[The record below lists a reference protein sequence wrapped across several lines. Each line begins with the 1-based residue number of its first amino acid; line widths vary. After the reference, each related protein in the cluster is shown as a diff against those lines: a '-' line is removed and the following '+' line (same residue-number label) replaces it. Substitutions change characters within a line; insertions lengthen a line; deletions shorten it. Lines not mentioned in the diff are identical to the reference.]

1 MTDSNLIPSFQIDGR
16 QASSSAVA
24 SLSVSGT
31 PDNFLEHNLS
41 LLRQRFPR
49 AAGLIIE
56 ALNATSNVSI
66 QESLEGPVLSI
77 DGQCL
82 DHATK
87 PRSAGEIW
95 ADRGLSDPKIADAEV
110 VLIYGFGAGYHVESL
125 IKKTKA
131 RVVVIEP
138 SVQTMIAA
146 LKVRELTSV
155 ISALADLCVGES
167 FLPDNMPDRIELLV
181 RPQTQA
187 INPSHLTKVKSF
199 TYERRGFAILKPK
212 IAVVGPIMGGTL
224 PIMEYCSRGFAHL
237 NQITRQLDMSGF
249 CGGFNEI
256 RKVLRNDQCRTVV
269 ENNYAQMLSTLILES
284 VREYPVDIVVCMA
297 QAPLTGAALQELR
310 RRGIITVLWFVED
323 YLRFTYWREMSKYYD
338 FIFTIQQ
345 GECLELIR
353 QAGAGEVHYLPMAA
367 DPAIHRPLSLTP
379 EQKARW
385 GSPLSFVGAGYYNRQ
400 QVFAS
405 FAELPMKIWGTEWPD
420 CKPFTEL
427 VQERG
432 RRLTPEEYI
441 KIFNATDINI
451 NLHSST
457 ERGDVDPGGDFVNP
471 RTFELAS
478 CGAFQLV
485 DERSLLP
492 EVFESGKELVTFKD
506 SKDLKEKISH
516 YMNKPTE
523 RAQIGAAARARVLR
537 DHTYEARLKQMLS
550 IIYGSKF
557 ETLNNRQLS
566 SPWHAMIRRTEK
578 YPELQARCKAAHA
591 RGEMPKLDGLVA
603 DVITGQGKLTETEQK
618 LLFLHHLT
626 SQIVMMKREEKKA

>member
-1 MTDSNLIPSFQIDGR
+1 MTDSNLNSSFDIDGR
-16 QASSSAVA
+16 QVSGN
-24 SLSVSGT
+24 SVSGT
-31 PDNFLEHNLS
+31 LDNFLEHNLS

-56 ALNATSNVSI
+56 ALNRSSNVEI
-66 QESLEGPVLSI
+66 QETQEGPVLNVE
-77 DGQCL
+77 GQCL
-82 DHATK
+82 DHPTK
-87 PRSAGEIW
+87 PRSAGAIW
-95 ADRGLSDPKIADAEV
+95 AERGLNDPKLADAEV
-110 VLIYGFGAGYHVESL
+110 ILVYGFGAGYHVESL
-125 IKKTKA
+125 LSKTKA

-138 SVQTMIAA
+138 SAHTMIAA
-146 LKVRELTSV
+146 LKTRELTSV
-155 ISALADLCVGES
+155 ISTISDLCVGES
-167 FLPDNMPDRIELLV
+167 FLPENMPDRIELLV

-187 INPSHLTKVKSF
+187 VNPNHLTKVKSF
-199 TYERRGFAILKPK
+199 TYERRGFAVLKPK
-212 IAVVGPIMGGTL
+212 IAVIGPIMGGTL
-224 PIMEYCSRGFAHL
+224 PIMEYCSRGFAQL
-237 NQITRQLDMSGF
+237 NQLIRQLDMSGF

-256 RKVLRNDQCRTVV
+256 RKVLRNDQGRTVL
-269 ENNYAQMLSTLILES
+269 ENNYAQMLSNLVLES
-284 VREYPVDIVVCMA
+284 VREHPVDIVVCMA
-297 QAPLTGAALQELR
+297 QAPLTPAALQELR
-310 RRGIITVLWFVED
+310 SRGIITVLWFVED

-338 FIFTIQQ
+338 FIFTIQK
-345 GECLELIR
+345 GECLDLIR

-367 DPAIHRPLSLTP
+367 DPAIHRPLILTD
-379 EQKARW
+379 EEKARW

-427 VQERG
+427 VQEKG
-432 RRLTPEEYI
+432 RRLTPGEYI
-441 KIFNATDINI
+441 KIFNSTDINI

-492 EVFESGKELVTFKD
+492 ELFEAGTEVATFKN
-506 SKDLKEKISH
+506 SKDLKDKISY
-516 YMNKPTE
+516 YMNKPGE
-523 RAQIGAAARARVLR
+523 RAQIAAAGRARVLR
-537 DHTYEARLKQMLS
+537 DHTYEARLRQMLS

-566 SPWHAMIRRTEK
+566 NPWHGMIRRSEK
-578 YPELQARCKAAHA
+578 HPELQARCKAAHA
-591 RGEMPKLDGLVA
+591 RGEIPKLDGLVA
-603 DVITGQGKLTETEQK
+603 DIITGQGKLSETEQK